1 MNCLNKYYQ
10 ILKPNC
16 NLRTVFIY
24 ISTPYI
30 DETELMDYA
39 HLRIIHFD
47 VFGNLHRR
55 SYTYINYTGAEF
67 GLGHCLAQQQITTE
81 IAHLA

>member
-10 ILKPNC
+10 ILKPSC
-16 NLRTVFIY
+16 NLRTIFIY
-24 ISTPYI
+24 IDCI
-30 DETELMDYA
+30 EETELMEYA
-39 HLRIIHFD
+39 HLCIIHFD

-55 SYTYINYTGAEF
+55 SYTYINCTGAEF